1 MNGWIECGTSWPVLY
16 GLCASEVLKC
26 LERKCKYLLAVL
38 PVYAFREARN
48 KDQMEK
54 MHQTPS
60 AHLRDNNSIV
70 YTTSYRY
77 TRPFTLFHNPKLIR
91 YQLFSSRKG
100 AVLPPNPLFRPST
113 VTISGRVR
121 VVAENRLSPSL
132 PLARSTGKL
141 HQYSTRK
148 QPYYST
154 RSD

>member
-1 MNGWIECGTSWPVLY
+1 MLLEKPGTKIKWRRCIKHHPLI
-16 GLCASEVLKC
+16 CAIIILS
-26 LERKCKYLLAVL
+26 
-38 PVYAFREARN
+38 
-48 KDQMEK
+48 
-54 MHQTPS
+54 
-60 AHLRDNNSIV
+60 SI
-70 YTTSYRY
+70 
-77 TRPFTLFHNPKLIR
+77 RPPTATQDRLLFHNPKLIR
-91 YQLFSSRKG
+91 YQLFSSPKG

-154 RSD
+154 RSDYTDAHNKAHQNKSTEPGATHA